1 MIAIMW
7 FMGASDVKYG
17 YRAIAGMVAS
27 SKEACRNFRGQYG
40 YPFGQSILYA
50 QFSIL
55 TYLALTLKLSS
66 IIVVFG
72 W

>member
-1 MIAIMW
+1 MLNTVTGKLLGWLHHLKKHVEIS
-7 FMGASDVKYG
+7 G
-17 YRAIAGMVAS
+17 
-27 SKEACRNFRGQYG
+27 GQYG
-40 YPFGQSILYA
+40 YPFGQSTLYA
-50 QFSIL
+50 QLSIL